1 MNGQPVCVDSKRS
14 DTNSMKP
21 IQGSQST
28 QKELQVYMYF
38 CCLNMVGVGVTY
50 PPEHHILLNVTSST
64 HHWFRQIPEDSC
76 QNSGPEQQL
85 QQG

>member
-64 HHWFRQIPEDSC
+64 HHWFRQIAGDSC
-76 QNSGPEQQL
+76 
-85 QQG
+85 